1 MTQTTWTITLIG
13 RPSKRT
19 LSRKRYRKQL
29 RQWTRLLFKLT
40 PEELLAV
47 LS

>member
-1 MTQTTWTITLIG
+1 MTKTTWTLTFRHL
-13 RPSKRT
+13 PCKQT

-29 RQWTRLLFKLT
+29 RQWTQLLFKMT
-40 PEELLAV
+40 PEELISL

>member
-1 MTQTTWTITLIG
+1 MTKTTWTLTFCNF
-13 RPSKRT
+13 PCKQT